1 LAHKERQPRLTED
14 ERHHLQEWAKRQLAI
29 YLLRNPHTEQVYE
42 DLLAN
47 ADAWRMGFYEED
59 FYVWV
64 APMTADGRS
73 LPMPFNVLKCDWH
86 DFQAIRAARS

>member
-1 LAHKERQPRLTED
+1 MTED

-29 YLLRNPHTEQVYE
+29 YLLRNPNTEQIHE
-42 DLLAN
+42 DLLDN
-47 ADAWRMGFYEED
+47 ADAWRMGFNEEE

-64 APMTADGRS
+64 TPVTADERF

-86 DFQAIRAARS
+86 DFQAIRAARSK